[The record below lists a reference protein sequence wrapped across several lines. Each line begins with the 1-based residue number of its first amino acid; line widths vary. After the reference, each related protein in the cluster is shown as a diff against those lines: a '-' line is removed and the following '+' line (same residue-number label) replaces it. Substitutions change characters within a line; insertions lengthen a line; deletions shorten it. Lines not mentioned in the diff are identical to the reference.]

1 MEPTDSDFVK
11 ALQKTGILTYGAPLE
26 LTGASGGLDAR
37 FGHYFGVPSL
47 SYGPTG
53 GNYHGV
59 DEYVD
64 LPSLMRVT
72 KTLALFIAEW
82 CGV

>member
-1 MEPTDSDFVK
+1 MEPTDSKFVK
-11 ALQKTGILTYGAPLE
+11 TLQEAGSEVYGEAPE

-47 SYGPTG
+47 SYGPMG
-53 GNYHGV
+53 ANYHGV

-64 LPSLMRVT
+64 LPSLMRAT
-72 KTLALFIAEW
+72 KTLALFIADW
-82 CGV
+82 CGL